1 MPSHITVTGKADGA
15 VFKDKDVLL
24 IGKLPA
30 NITTLDQNTA
40 ENLEK
45 VVSSTV
51 SGKGQAAGTE
61 DPENA
66 PLAAVVSVK
75 SPADAGRTVVALM
88 SAGARGAKLLNE
100 GLSDRSKLQSAAG
113 GTVFVTE
120 QGVLGFKPTETW
132 CSGNLP
138 WYQRVW
144 VSLANRPFLLVL
156 FALIAA
162 VAAGWGIFAGMRRY
176 LRGRSSI

>member
-1 MPSHITVTGKADGA
+1 
-15 VFKDKDVLL
+15 
-24 IGKLPA
+24 
-30 NITTLDQNTA
+30 
-40 ENLEK
+40 
-45 VVSSTV
+45 
-51 SGKGQAAGTE
+51 
-61 DPENA
+61 
-66 PLAAVVSVK
+66 
-75 SPADAGRTVVALM
+75 M